1 MKTFLLL
8 IIGITMTTA
17 NLYGQSYDTVNV
29 AQAREIIK
37 KNNNSKDFYIID
49 ARQESQFLE
58 GHIPGAIHIDPRLPG
73 VHEKLSR
80 LDTSG
85 KYLVYCRTR
94 VRIFEMLKIM
104 QDTGFSDIT
113 LMTDGWLVWEKAGY
127 EIELPE

>member
-127 EIELPE
+127 EVELPE